1 MLRAVPFHQ
10 ASPGAHRRIR
20 GLGSGALLSRVARF
34 LVVGGLGVAV
44 NTVALFLLH
53 QQAHLPLALASVL
66 AVEVAIGW
74 NFIWNNR
81 WTFGRRD
88 LSLGRFARFN
98 LVSLDGL
105 AITTAAVWTL
115 ASAVGLHYLVAN
127 LVGIGL
133 ATSWN
138 LAGSFIWTWGA
149 RA

>member
-1 MLRAVPFHQ
+1 MR
-10 ASPGAHRRIR
+10 
-20 GLGSGALLSRVARF
+20 SRVGRF
-34 LVVGGLGVAV
+34 LVIGGLGVAV

-53 QQAHLPLALASVL
+53 QQVHLPLVLASAL
-66 AVEVAIGW
+66 AVELAIGW

-98 LVSLDGL
+98 LVSLGGL
-105 AITTAAVWTL
+105 AITTATVWAL
-115 ASAVGLHYLVAN
+115 ASQLGAHYLLAN

-133 ATSWN
+133 ATAWN
-138 LAGSFIWTWGA
+138 LTGSFVWTWGP